1 MIIASFPW
9 SNEIEHRPWWSTIWY
24 KLVGIYYIVCT
35 RKLLND
41 SKSKLYL
48 LIRSRRKK
56 CQTRPID
63 LWKIYIYISHKIIE
77 NLIIFFLVQILCE
90 TRERTLDDLCSP
102 TWSRKVWLFFHS
114 IYGAWTPQRTLALI
128 QEKTKKV
135 VRQESFFLSIY
146 GAWTLEKTLA
156 LIQEKQRKL
165 WDKRDYN
172 YCKKSYDTVFLY
184 TVFFLDYMIFFLF
197 LNPIESIIW
206 IAGERSRSNLSLS

>member
-1 MIIASFPW
+1 
-9 SNEIEHRPWWSTIWY
+9 
-24 KLVGIYYIVCT
+24 V
-35 RKLLND
+35 
-41 SKSKLYL
+41 
-48 LIRSRRKK
+48 RRKK

-102 TWSRKVWLFFHS
+102 TWSRKVWLFFLS

-184 TVFFLDYMIFFLF
+184 IVFFLDYMIFFLF
-197 LNPIESIIW
+197 
-206 IAGERSRSNLSLS
+206 